1 MAQIPNLD
9 NAPINLISIREQSQK
24 ELINILK
31 NIQGKKCLV
40 IDPKL
45 GDSLS
50 LIIQTSLLK
59 EHGVELRHLSAD
71 HIQTD
76 CTKVVYLVRSQP
88 NLMRHICSNIHHDES
103 KGLQRE
109 YHVYF
114 VPHRTI
120 VCEKVLEEEKLHNMV
135 TIEEYPL
142 YIVPMDEDVLSFE
155 LDLAYKECQVDGD
168 TSSLWH
174 IAKAIHKLEFSF
186 GVIPNLRAK
195 GKASMR
201 VADILNRMQAEEP
214 VNSSD
219 IIMLYSMVMPEINTL
234 ILLDREF
241 LNIKNGSI
249 ELDVSIM
256 GLQQEG
262 KKKLNDKLFKEI
274 WDLNF
279 EVVVQI
285 LRQKATSMKQ
295 DYTEM
300 TTTSQSVFELK
311 DFVKKLNSLPE
322 ITRHI
327 NLAQHLT
334 TFTSKP
340 SFLGQL
346 DMEHTIV
353 ESQSYDICFDYI
365 EELIHKQEPLT
376 TVLRL
381 LILFFVTNY
390 GRELLHSYGFEHITT
405 LNNLEKAGLFKK
417 QESRSNQL
425 TIKRAL
431 QLVVEDTDIANPN
444 DISYV
449 FSGYAPLSIR
459 LIQHAIRSG
468 WRPVEEILKLLPGP
482 HLETKRGA
490 FSNSPSFDSL
500 SEISTGIAKVSD
512 GRRALCLLSLL
523 EVLPLQRFLLFGF
536 SEGMA
541 YDLIIATTKIVNGQ
555 TLVETFME
563 KLVLLSILI
572 SPVPNPNSRS
582 RSLTL
587 LHNKCIQIEERGKQ
601 GERGKRRET
610 ALAGASPPSPS
621 LSSVKGGEERACIQ
635 ERRDAVCRHR
645 RRPGARHRAASRR
658 RPVHGPTSLR
668 YCRRSVHKPSS
679 MGQNREERERDTR
692 REAHDQPCRRQRR
705 GLPSPSS
712 RAATASLLLS
722 CSTAVVALCCCRVS
736 PSRRWRR
743 KARQFCFCLWVLESE
758 KTPLP
763 LLFVGFKIIAA
774 TGITNR
780 KGEEAVFCCR
790 WCCHRT
796 VEAIADYDF
805 VIWLLNVPNPAVL
818 DIPESS
824 TLRKILAVNFNF
836 LHMLVGDDL
845 LMFNAKRIE
854 RVVLEY
860 AGNALF
866 LKSKVQKQPIR
877 QNPEVTL
884 CCDVRCKIV
893 GRSEE
898 PNVYISNEQTTAAA
912 TLSFI
917 QTSISWKHN
926 FCLPVLVP
934 SRDPKSCES
943 RNPMCS
949 KPTPAFKKSQSVMD
963 DDLLL
968 MVRSGFAVAA
978 VPVLATEGFVSK

>member
-31 NIQGKKCLV
+31 NIRGKKCLV

-114 VPHRTI
+114 VPRRTV

-135 TIEEYPL
+135 TIGEYPL

-195 GKASMR
+195 GKASVR

-219 IIMLYSMVMPEINTL
+219 MVMPEINTL

-249 ELDVSIM
+249 ELDASIM

-262 KKKLNDKLFKEI
+262 EKTKVPLNSTDKLFKEI
-274 WDLNF
+274 RDLNF

-300 TTTSQSVFELK
+300 TTTSQSVSELK

-381 LILFFVTNY
+381 LILFSVTNSGLPKKHFDY
-390 GRELLHSYGFEHITT
+390 LRRELLHSYGFEHITT

-417 QESRSNQL
+417 QESRSNWL

-431 QLVVEDTDIANPN
+431 QLVVEDTDTANPN

-500 SEISTGIAKVSD
+500 SGVSTGIAKVPD
-512 GRRALCLLSLL
+512 GRRAL
-523 EVLPLQRFLLFGF
+523 VLVVFVGGVTFAEISALRFLC
-536 SEGMA
+536 SQEGMA

-563 KLVLLSILI
+563 KL
-572 SPVPNPNSRS
+572 
-582 RSLTL
+582 
-587 LHNKCIQIEERGKQ
+587 
-601 GERGKRRET
+601 
-610 ALAGASPPSPS
+610 
-621 LSSVKGGEERACIQ
+621 
-635 ERRDAVCRHR
+635 
-645 RRPGARHRAASRR
+645 
-658 RPVHGPTSLR
+658 
-668 YCRRSVHKPSS
+668 
-679 MGQNREERERDTR
+679 
-692 REAHDQPCRRQRR
+692 
-705 GLPSPSS
+705 
-712 RAATASLLLS
+712 
-722 CSTAVVALCCCRVS
+722 
-736 PSRRWRR
+736 
-743 KARQFCFCLWVLESE
+743 
-758 KTPLP
+758 
-763 LLFVGFKIIAA
+763 
-774 TGITNR
+774 
-780 KGEEAVFCCR
+780 
-790 WCCHRT
+790 
-796 VEAIADYDF
+796 
-805 VIWLLNVPNPAVL
+805 
-818 DIPESS
+818 
-824 TLRKILAVNFNF
+824 
-836 LHMLVGDDL
+836 
-845 LMFNAKRIE
+845 
-854 RVVLEY
+854 
-860 AGNALF
+860 
-866 LKSKVQKQPIR
+866 
-877 QNPEVTL
+877 
-884 CCDVRCKIV
+884 
-893 GRSEE
+893 GR
-898 PNVYISNEQTTAAA
+898 
-912 TLSFI
+912 
-917 QTSISWKHN
+917 
-926 FCLPVLVP
+926 
-934 SRDPKSCES
+934 
-943 RNPMCS
+943 
-949 KPTPAFKKSQSVMD
+949 
-963 DDLLL
+963 
-968 MVRSGFAVAA
+968 
-978 VPVLATEGFVSK
+978 

>member
-1 MAQIPNLD
+1 MVELLLQFRGKIATAKL
-9 NAPINLISIREQSQK
+9 LILREQSQK

-31 NIQGKKCLV
+31 NIRGKKCLV

-76 CTKVVYLVRSQP
+76 CTKVVYLVQSQP

-114 VPHRTI
+114 VPRRTV

-135 TIEEYPL
+135 TIGEYPL

-195 GKASMR
+195 GKASVR

-219 IIMLYSMVMPEINTL
+219 MVMPEINTL
-234 ILLDREF
+234 ILLDREVDMVTPLCSQLTYEGLLDEF
-241 LNIKNGSI
+241 LNIKNGSV
-249 ELDVSIM
+249 ELDASIM

-262 KKKLNDKLFKEI
+262 KKTKVPLNSTDKLFKEI
-274 WDLNF
+274 RDLNF

-300 TTTSQSVFELK
+300 TTTSQSVSELK

-381 LILFFVTNY
+381 LILFSVTNSGLPKKHFDY
-390 GRELLHSYGFEHITT
+390 LRRELLHSYGFEHITT

-417 QESRSNQL
+417 QESRSNWL

-431 QLVVEDTDIANPN
+431 QLVVEDTDTANPN

-449 FSGYAPLSIR
+449 FSGYAPFSIR

-500 SEISTGIAKVSD
+500 SGVSTGIAKVPD
-512 GRRALCLLSLL
+512 GRRAL
-523 EVLPLQRFLLFGF
+523 VLVVFVGGVTFAEISALRFL
-536 SEGMA
+536 
-541 YDLIIATTKIVNGQ
+541 
-555 TLVETFME
+555 
-563 KLVLLSILI
+563 
-572 SPVPNPNSRS
+572 
-582 RSLTL
+582 
-587 LHNKCIQIEERGKQ
+587 
-601 GERGKRRET
+601 
-610 ALAGASPPSPS
+610 
-621 LSSVKGGEERACIQ
+621 
-635 ERRDAVCRHR
+635 
-645 RRPGARHRAASRR
+645 
-658 RPVHGPTSLR
+658 
-668 YCRRSVHKPSS
+668 
-679 MGQNREERERDTR
+679 
-692 REAHDQPCRRQRR
+692 
-705 GLPSPSS
+705 
-712 RAATASLLLS
+712 
-722 CSTAVVALCCCRVS
+722 CSQC
-736 PSRRWRR
+736 
-743 KARQFCFCLWVLESE
+743 
-758 KTPLP
+758 
-763 LLFVGFKIIAA
+763 
-774 TGITNR
+774 
-780 KGEEAVFCCR
+780 
-790 WCCHRT
+790 
-796 VEAIADYDF
+796 
-805 VIWLLNVPNPAVL
+805 
-818 DIPESS
+818 
-824 TLRKILAVNFNF
+824 
-836 LHMLVGDDL
+836 
-845 LMFNAKRIE
+845 
-854 RVVLEY
+854 
-860 AGNALF
+860 
-866 LKSKVQKQPIR
+866 
-877 QNPEVTL
+877 
-884 CCDVRCKIV
+884 
-893 GRSEE
+893 
-898 PNVYISNEQTTAAA
+898 
-912 TLSFI
+912 
-917 QTSISWKHN
+917 
-926 FCLPVLVP
+926 
-934 SRDPKSCES
+934 
-943 RNPMCS
+943 
-949 KPTPAFKKSQSVMD
+949 
-963 DDLLL
+963 
-968 MVRSGFAVAA
+968 
-978 VPVLATEGFVSK
+978 

>member
-31 NIQGKKCLV
+31 NIRGKKCLV

-114 VPHRTI
+114 VPRRTV

-135 TIEEYPL
+135 TIGEYPL

-195 GKASMR
+195 GKASVR

-219 IIMLYSMVMPEINTL
+219 
-234 ILLDREF
+234 F

-249 ELDVSIM
+249 ELDASIM

-262 KKKLNDKLFKEI
+262 EKTKVPLNSTDKLFKEI
-274 WDLNF
+274 RDLNF

-300 TTTSQSVFELK
+300 TTTSQSVSELK

-381 LILFFVTNY
+381 LILFSVTNSGLPKKHFDY
-390 GRELLHSYGFEHITT
+390 LRRELLHSYGFEHITT

-417 QESRSNQL
+417 QESRSNWL

-431 QLVVEDTDIANPN
+431 QLVVEDTDTANPN

-500 SEISTGIAKVSD
+500 SGVSTGIAKVPD
-512 GRRALCLLSLL
+512 GRRAL
-523 EVLPLQRFLLFGF
+523 VLVVFVGGVTFAEISALRFLC
-536 SEGMA
+536 SQEGMA

-563 KLVLLSILI
+563 KL
-572 SPVPNPNSRS
+572 
-582 RSLTL
+582 
-587 LHNKCIQIEERGKQ
+587 
-601 GERGKRRET
+601 
-610 ALAGASPPSPS
+610 
-621 LSSVKGGEERACIQ
+621 
-635 ERRDAVCRHR
+635 
-645 RRPGARHRAASRR
+645 
-658 RPVHGPTSLR
+658 
-668 YCRRSVHKPSS
+668 
-679 MGQNREERERDTR
+679 
-692 REAHDQPCRRQRR
+692 
-705 GLPSPSS
+705 
-712 RAATASLLLS
+712 
-722 CSTAVVALCCCRVS
+722 
-736 PSRRWRR
+736 
-743 KARQFCFCLWVLESE
+743 
-758 KTPLP
+758 
-763 LLFVGFKIIAA
+763 
-774 TGITNR
+774 
-780 KGEEAVFCCR
+780 
-790 WCCHRT
+790 
-796 VEAIADYDF
+796 
-805 VIWLLNVPNPAVL
+805 
-818 DIPESS
+818 
-824 TLRKILAVNFNF
+824 
-836 LHMLVGDDL
+836 
-845 LMFNAKRIE
+845 
-854 RVVLEY
+854 
-860 AGNALF
+860 
-866 LKSKVQKQPIR
+866 
-877 QNPEVTL
+877 
-884 CCDVRCKIV
+884 
-893 GRSEE
+893 GR
-898 PNVYISNEQTTAAA
+898 
-912 TLSFI
+912 
-917 QTSISWKHN
+917 
-926 FCLPVLVP
+926 
-934 SRDPKSCES
+934 
-943 RNPMCS
+943 
-949 KPTPAFKKSQSVMD
+949 
-963 DDLLL
+963 
-968 MVRSGFAVAA
+968 
-978 VPVLATEGFVSK
+978 

>member
-31 NIQGKKCLV
+31 NIRGKKCLV

-114 VPHRTI
+114 VPRRTV

-135 TIEEYPL
+135 TIGEYPL

-195 GKASMR
+195 GKASVR

-219 IIMLYSMVMPEINTL
+219 MVMPEINTL
-234 ILLDREF
+234 ILLDREVDMVTPLCSQLTYEGLLDEF

-249 ELDVSIM
+249 ELDASIM

-262 KKKLNDKLFKEI
+262 EKTKVPLNSTDKLFKEI
-274 WDLNF
+274 RDLNF

-300 TTTSQSVFELK
+300 TTTSQSVSELK

-381 LILFFVTNY
+381 LILFSVTNSGLPKKHFDY
-390 GRELLHSYGFEHITT
+390 LRRELLHSYGFEHITT

-417 QESRSNQL
+417 QESRSNWL

-431 QLVVEDTDIANPN
+431 QLVVEDTDTANPN

-500 SEISTGIAKVSD
+500 SGVSTGIAKVPD
-512 GRRALCLLSLL
+512 GRRAL
-523 EVLPLQRFLLFGF
+523 VLVVFVGGVTFAEISALRFLC
-536 SEGMA
+536 SQEGMA

-555 TLVETFME
+555 TLVDTFME
-563 KLVLLSILI
+563 KL
-572 SPVPNPNSRS
+572 
-582 RSLTL
+582 
-587 LHNKCIQIEERGKQ
+587 G
-601 GERGKRRET
+601 
-610 ALAGASPPSPS
+610 
-621 LSSVKGGEERACIQ
+621 
-635 ERRDAVCRHR
+635 
-645 RRPGARHRAASRR
+645 
-658 RPVHGPTSLR
+658 
-668 YCRRSVHKPSS
+668 
-679 MGQNREERERDTR
+679 
-692 REAHDQPCRRQRR
+692 
-705 GLPSPSS
+705 
-712 RAATASLLLS
+712 
-722 CSTAVVALCCCRVS
+722 
-736 PSRRWRR
+736 
-743 KARQFCFCLWVLESE
+743 
-758 KTPLP
+758 
-763 LLFVGFKIIAA
+763 
-774 TGITNR
+774 
-780 KGEEAVFCCR
+780 
-790 WCCHRT
+790 
-796 VEAIADYDF
+796 
-805 VIWLLNVPNPAVL
+805 
-818 DIPESS
+818 
-824 TLRKILAVNFNF
+824 
-836 LHMLVGDDL
+836 
-845 LMFNAKRIE
+845 
-854 RVVLEY
+854 
-860 AGNALF
+860 
-866 LKSKVQKQPIR
+866 
-877 QNPEVTL
+877 
-884 CCDVRCKIV
+884 
-893 GRSEE
+893 
-898 PNVYISNEQTTAAA
+898 
-912 TLSFI
+912 
-917 QTSISWKHN
+917 
-926 FCLPVLVP
+926 
-934 SRDPKSCES
+934 
-943 RNPMCS
+943 
-949 KPTPAFKKSQSVMD
+949 
-963 DDLLL
+963 
-968 MVRSGFAVAA
+968 
-978 VPVLATEGFVSK
+978 